1 MPQMPIGR
9 RTALALMGAAGYGF
23 HARPGGLT
31 GGGQETL
38 MSILEGRDFRGRIAA
53 ADVERLQK
61 TEGRTVEQIMSDLI
75 PVARTFSRPPI
86 SDFHVG
92 AVVRS
97 TNGDLFVGANIE
109 IPGQVLG
116 CSVHAEQAA
125 SSQAYMSGAA
135 GIDAVAVG
143 GAPCGHCRQ
152 FLNEMAP
159 DGSIRVLVPGREPMP
174 LGSLLPFA
182 FGPSA
187 LGFNRGA
194 LPVQSVNIALKG
206 TEDDPL
212 TSAALSAA
220 CRSYAPYSKA
230 HSGAAVRLTDGD
242 VHSGAYIENVAF
254 NPSLSPL
261 QVALVS
267 VLLSRHELNRIEDV
281 VLVELDGAVISQ
293 VSMTEAVVRSVCPKG
308 RLRRVVAHMDLSG
321 GVSQGAVK

>member
-1 MPQMPIGR
+1 MSQRPIGR
-9 RTALALMGAAGYGF
+9 RTALALMGASGYCLY
-23 HARPGGLT
+23 ARPSGLT
-31 GGGQETL
+31 GGEHMNIPG
-38 MSILEGRDFRGRIAA
+38 GADFRGRIPA
-53 ADVERLQK
+53 ADVERLQQTGGK
-61 TEGRTVEQIMSDLI
+61 TVEQIMTDLL
-75 PVARTFSRPPI
+75 PLARTFSRPPI

-97 TNGDLFVGANIE
+97 TNGDLYLGANIE

-159 DGSIRVLVPGREPMP
+159 DGSIRVLVPGREPMR

-194 LPVQSVNIALKG
+194 LPVQSVNIVLKG
-206 TEDDPL
+206 TADDLL

-230 HSGAAVRLTDGD
+230 HSGVAVRLTNGV

-267 VLLSRHELNRIEDV
+267 VVVSGNEFHQIEDV
-281 VLVELDGAVISQ
+281 VLVELDTAVISQ
-293 VSMTEAVVRSVCPKG
+293 VSMTESVLRSVCPKA
-308 RLRRVVAHMDLSG
+308 RLRRLVGHADL
-321 GVSQGAVK
+321 